1 MVRHTKTVYR
11 NDALRLKPFSVE
23 GVFNSAVRVPVSFS
37 YFSLIDSTYRDAE
50 VVKSIAVIKFVRVFV
65 LVRRKKFTKKFVVAI
80 WRSLYIKRKTWRS
93 FQTGKRALK
102 HVINKI
108 FTKASDIQVGEF
120 VLLEVCITQCIT
132 RSTSAYSI
140 LWHFYLYKTSIRFTV
155 NWHKPQ
161 KKGGKKIEPLCPSG
175 KKICFQ
181 LNLDMKNTLKNSN
194 FKAKN
199 LTYQRQLRLRRP

>member
-50 VVKSIAVIKFVRVFV
+50 VVKSIAVIKFVRVVV
-65 LVRRKKFTKKFVVAI
+65 LVRREKFTKKFVVAI

-93 FQTGKRALK
+93 FQTGKRALR

-108 FTKASDIQVGEF
+108 FTKGSDIQVGEF
-120 VLLEVCITQCIT
+120 VLLEVCITEGIA

-140 LWHFYLYKTSIRFTV
+140 LWHFYI
-155 NWHKPQ
+155 
-161 KKGGKKIEPLCPSG
+161 
-175 KKICFQ
+175 
-181 LNLDMKNTLKNSN
+181 
-194 FKAKN
+194 
-199 LTYQRQLRLRRP
+199 